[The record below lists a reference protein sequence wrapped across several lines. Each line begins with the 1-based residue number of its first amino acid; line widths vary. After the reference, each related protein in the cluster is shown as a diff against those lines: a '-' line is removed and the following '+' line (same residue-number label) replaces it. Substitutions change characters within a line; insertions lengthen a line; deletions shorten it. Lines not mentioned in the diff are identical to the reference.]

1 MNSLIHVLR
10 SQASNNLGYGRANRV
25 KLPFGV
31 IAVNCAAKYFST
43 PCSPLGPLLYQAK
56 YSSMEISIQNRR
68 VPGAVHIVR
77 LPDEKAILYWILY
90 CVVMY

>member
-43 PCSPLGPLLYQAK
+43 PRSPLGPLLYHAK
-56 YSSMEISIQNRR
+56 RDHISPLLRDNGLAHSTQFSCAW
-68 VPGAVHIVR
+68 VPIGHDQ
-77 LPDEKAILYWILY
+77 LP
-90 CVVMY
+90 